1 MGTAQDVNT
10 HLRSSEL
17 ALVGSHL
24 TARKRPMGLSLA
36 RRQGLWQCPLA
47 FGQAELG
54 LAALG
59 QAVRSFIFAETRG
72 RLAM

>member
-1 MGTAQDVNT
+1 
-10 HLRSSEL
+10 
-17 ALVGSHL
+17 
-24 TARKRPMGLSLA
+24 MGLSLA

-59 QAVRSFIFAETRG
+59 QAVRSFIFAEPRG